1 MKFRSHI
8 NLAIA
13 LFCGGIFLVHSLLPH
28 FSSLPVGDIPLSLS
42 LVLIGA
48 GLVDIDLWWKGPGH
62 RVTSFFH
69 MLEAPWIAGAF
80 FAVLSIIPAWYLPGF
95 LRRFWAPFFH
105 SMTLL
110 CAGWFFHLI
119 GDVIEGGIWS
129 MTLRRR
135 VGIVWFKW
143 NRYDGTWLGNLVN
156 LVVALSAVFAA
167 YRVMSAVY
175 YSGDAMC
182 VRFFP
187 DMVNSAAGWNIPP
200 MSGVLLI
207 PALWGIC
214 MMWGRGGFRGFFWR
228 LFFLSAGIVG
238 AAFVFLRHNP
248 FR

>member
-1 MKFRSHI
+1 
-8 NLAIA
+8 
-13 LFCGGIFLVHSLLPH
+13 
-28 FSSLPVGDIPLSLS
+28 
-42 LVLIGA
+42 
-48 GLVDIDLWWKGPGH
+48 
-62 RVTSFFH
+62 
-69 MLEAPWIAGAF
+69 
-80 FAVLSIIPAWYLPGF
+80 
-95 LRRFWAPFFH
+95 
-105 SMTLL
+105 
-110 CAGWFFHLI
+110 
-119 GDVIEGGIWS
+119 

-214 MMWGRGGFRGFFWR
+214 MMWGRGGFKGFFWR
-228 LFFLSAGIVG
+228 FLFISAGIGV
-238 AAFVFLRHNP
+238 AVFVFCRYNP
-248 FR
+248 FL